1 MHRKLAPVVA
11 LLAIALIGADARAH
25 PVMDALHDFDK
36 NSIDNWQYR
45 VVETVTMMGKA
56 TKKVGLFDPSKVKDL
71 RWQLESLNDRA
82 ATDKEQQAYRTQK
95 NAEKRHKLS
104 EQIDEASLAKLDHD
118 AKPRRW
124 SFKYRPMAS
133 IEGFDPSKM
142 TGIIT
147 LGATGDLASVD
158 LSNVDSFR
166 IKVVVKV
173 THVVVHSDYVRLA
186 NGSVMPHYKHA
197 KIDMNAMGKDVV
209 MISDTKYEL
218 IKKMSEQ

>member
-25 PVMDALHDFDK
+25 PVMDALDDFDK
-36 NSIDNWQYR
+36 NSFDNWQYR

-71 RWQLESLNDRA
+71 RWQLESLDDRA
-82 ATDKEQQAYRTQK
+82 ATDTEQQAYRTQK

-118 AKPRRW
+118 VKPRRW
-124 SFKYRPMAS
+124 SFKYRPMAG

-173 THVVVHSDYVRLA
+173 THVVVHFDYVRLA
-186 NGSVMPHYKHA
+186 NGPVMPHYKHA
-197 KIDMNAMGKDVV
+197 KIDMNAMGKDVA
-209 MISDTKYEL
+209 MISDTKYEF
-218 IKKMSEQ
+218 IKKRSEQ